1 MFVIRSMSTG
11 DWNGRDPVVPYHV
24 YLMKPEHRAG
34 AYWTSFGRQIMVF
47 ATMEE
52 AEAEWLRLFP
62 EGRPGNVWPHHGDG
76 RTDIAPLGH
85 PVPVWEALYHRP
97 EVAAA

>member
-1 MFVIRSMSTG
+1 MFVIRSMSTT
-11 DWNGRDPVVPYHV
+11 DWNNYSRDPVVPYHV

-47 ATMEE
+47 ATVEE

-62 EGRPGNVWPHHGDG
+62 EGRKG